1 MLTLLKPF
9 MESDQVV
16 PENESLRQQNVEQY
30 QILDTLPEEEF
41 DSLVELTALITGSP
55 VSLMNIIHGD
65 RQWTKAATGILSANK
80 TIPRSESVC
89 QHTILKDEFFEVQ
102 DLSTDDRF
110 KDLEYVHQEPKIRS
124 YCGYPLQ
131 TPDGYNI
138 GALCVL
144 DTKPRKLN
152 ETERQALKTLSDEI
166 IARLELRKKQHE
178 LEQLN
183 KEKDL
188 FLRAVNHD
196 IKSPINGIISTAHY
210 LQHQWDG
217 NREELDEFLSMI
229 ELSGRKLV
237 NYTSELMS
245 NILLR
250 DDSKIHSNEIDIA
263 ELIKDLVHIYT
274 PLATVKNVELTLGCD
289 TPGTFTLDDEKF
301 KLILSNLISN
311 SLKFCNNGDSIEVEA
326 HVNYSEELEKRIL
339 HISVSDS
346 GIGIPEEYLPKIFSG
361 EKTIQRK
368 GTQGEISTGMGL
380 PLIKKFIELH
390 NGAIEVDSSEAE
402 GTTFNIS
409 IPETN

>member
-1 MLTLLKPF
+1 MLTLLKSF
-9 MESDQVV
+9 IESDQVV
-16 PENESLRQQNVEQY
+16 PENESLRQQKVEEY

-41 DSLVELTALITGSP
+41 DSLVELAALITGSP
-55 VSLMNIIHGD
+55 VSLMNIIHGE
-65 RQWTKAATGILSANK
+65 RQWTKAATGVSSANK
-80 TIPRSESVC
+80 NIPRSESIC
-89 QHTILKDEFFEVQ
+89 QYTILENDFFEVQ
-102 DLSTDDRF
+102 DLSSDDRF
-110 KDLEYVHQEPKIRS
+110 KDLKYVQQEPKIRS

-144 DTKPRKLN
+144 DTKPRKLD
-152 ETERQALKTLSDEI
+152 ETQRQALKTLSNEI

-183 KEKDL
+183 REKDL

-210 LQHQWDG
+210 LQNQWDG

-245 NILLR
+245 NILMG
-250 DDSKIHSNEIDIA
+250 DDSKIHPNEVDIA

-274 PLATVKNVELTLGCD
+274 PLATVKNVKLTLDCN
-289 TPGTFTLDDEKF
+289 TPGTFSLDDEKF

-311 SLKFCNNGDSIEVEA
+311 ALKFCNSGDSIALEA
-326 HVNYSEELEKRIL
+326 RVNYSEELDKRVI
-339 HISVSDS
+339 HVTVSDS
-346 GIGIPEEYLPKIFSG
+346 GIGIPDEYLPQIFSG
-361 EKTIQRK
+361 EKNIQRK

-380 PLIKKFIELH
+380 PLVKRFVELH
-390 NGAIEVDSSEAE
+390 NGDIEVESNEAE
-402 GTTFNIS
+402 GTTFSLS
-409 IPETN
+409 IPEAE